1 MQRNRAAIG
10 QMDKKK
16 VKNVYMEAIEKGKD

>member
-10 QMDKKK
+10 QMDKTK